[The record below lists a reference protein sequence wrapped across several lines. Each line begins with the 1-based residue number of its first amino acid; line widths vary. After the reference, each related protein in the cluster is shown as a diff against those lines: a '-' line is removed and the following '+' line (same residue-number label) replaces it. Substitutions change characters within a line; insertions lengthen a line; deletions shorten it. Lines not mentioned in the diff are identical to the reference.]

1 MMHLFIFFPCTP
13 TFEGAYSHTYT
24 HSPWAS
30 VRRQQQRPHSSE
42 ERCEGQHRL
51 QGWSE
56 NHSSHGGS
64 SWQREL
70 GKRGGCAEQGR
81 LQAQRHTAN
90 HKSVSVNRGERSWT
104 QEQGD
109 KSQSKTCLHW
119 AASKTSFTKTALS
132 SVKKAS
138 LKICWSFELFPYAK
152 NSFGYNIGFVCCC
165 TMREATV

>member
-1 MMHLFIFFPCTP
+1 MFFSAPKLWRCLF
-13 TFEGAYSHTYT
+13 TYT
-24 HSPWAS
+24 HKYSPWAS

-42 ERCEGQHRL
+42 ERCEGRHRL

-64 SWQREL
+64 SWQREM

-81 LQAQRHTAN
+81 LQTHRHTAN
-90 HKSVSVNRGERSWT
+90 HKSASVNYGERSWT
-104 QEQGD
+104 REQGD

-119 AASKTSFTKTALS
+119 AASKMNFMKAALN

-138 LKICWSFELFPYAK
+138 LKNCWSFGSFPYAK
-152 NSFGYNIGFVCCC
+152 CSLLLTILAVFALYACRRWWYRV
-165 TMREATV
+165 T